1 MAIETLDTTN
11 LHRASA
17 ILKIAAK
24 VVTMQKG
31 DILEVIGSSFTF
43 TDDVQKWCERSNKE
57 CTFYLDTEHNAVKC
71 HIKI

>member
-1 MAIETLDTTN
+1 MAVETLDTTH

-24 VVTMQKG
+24 SVSMKKG

-43 TDDVQKWCERSNKE
+43 TSDVQAWCEKSKKKYS
-57 CTFYLDTEHNAVKC
+57 FYLDSENNTVKC
-71 HIKI
+71 HIHI